1 MTFEDEFNDK
11 YRENVKTSRKMMT
24 KAIDEVY
31 KSTKSYKYSNEFDMI
46 YKIVLGVKVK
56 KFKDLYGLTKNEDIL
71 DKLTNEQLQAIGK
84 LQLVNTELL
93 RGGMKYQERK
103 EKLTDIFNCREE
115 YHINQTLSQPGLG

>member
-31 KSTKSYKYSNEFDMI
+31 KPTKPHRYSNEFDMI

-56 KFKDLYGLTKNEDIL
+56 KFRDLHGLTKSEDIL
-71 DKLTNEQLQAIGK
+71 DKLTNEQLQAIDK

-93 RGGMKYQERK
+93 RSGMEYQERK
-103 EKLTDIFNCREE
+103 EKLTDIFNCKEE
-115 YHINQTLSQPGLG
+115 YHINQALSQPGLG